1 MFYRKTPASKHT
13 VDLSFLSNEEVSA
26 ILDVLE
32 RNKQLQRMN
41 NERLKEIKKKNHDKL
56 WLKGITG
63 QWFEEIRR
71 AKFKDQTDLTQI
83 LKGSHTWNLKKQN
96 RTALGEL
103 KFLQAKDCPQSK
115 NGVNHIK
122 LSGNSRKDDDLD
134 PVSGPTASSES
145 VSQDIQSH
153 SEQSQC
159 SNYKSLRLEAPNM
172 FQQIQVRL
180 KAAAVPHVER
190 KMHVFRG
197 FSKQIQSNVLS
208 QDLET
213 NNIDDAAN
221 KHEMFLG
228 TEDLSNSEL
237 QRNITYEKGGKSYDH
252 LAKIHRNGKANTLQ
266 KSSKLSENARVQS
279 LPVEYNIEIVSYGP
293 LSSDIGAFQQQRNDC
308 AIIGPGQCEADSSV
322 LPEPASGSQSSII
335 ESKNV
340 FQNHAMDYA
349 GNILNTDIDGCLSC
363 DHSKPKTDDVSLES
377 TNNNLLQNDQS
388 EECSATGMIITQ
400 SPNNSRKAIASQS
413 LPFNLDRCSK
423 QNHKQISVATLSTDQ
438 VFSYKFPIPNSYKY
452 RLVSESVNC
461 TDITADRKSKENKSD
476 PNSVLSLS
484 NSKTASPLD
493 STKNTL
499 QNWSFHTDNRNSP
512 KIHGVDNVQNYKSE
526 KKNTPPAV
534 AVKQNLSTI
543 TNKSK
548 SSTNYPISGNNSET
562 ITKNISKTVNEEP
575 PTRTITPHLNQNTS
589 LTYSFS
595 SGGNENVPKCVTDST
610 PAAQDS
616 QSDQPPLPDF
626 TVSQDKSLTHFPLND
641 NPVMDPE
648 TIKNTESYQSDKEI
662 PVSPQVTA
670 TSQLSPP
677 NTLSKTNK
685 SLIQKPVKSDLI
697 KNLENEQSAN
707 YKVAL
712 LLNVEVD
719 LKTPSETT
727 FQNQVQNSADTT
739 MLRGITKDNK
749 QLYEFKIDVAP
760 SVQDTAFNQSLFKDN
775 TFLNEHKPLCY
786 SSNRV
791 HTTENRKSPDSLQTG
806 NTSQQLISNIIHIN
820 QKKQLV
826 HPLFSNDIH
835 VHGEHSQ
842 VLQENISESY
852 GKDPAP
858 EMLTVLH
865 FTTTSTDIKKGAVRN
880 DLSKGTE
887 IAHNQKSCDRNEEND
902 QLENHQDSQSRVIGQ
917 RTPTNSTPGQENI
930 QQNLYQ
936 DNDHTIYRRFN
947 KDNVLGNK
955 SETPHV
961 SSTTDSEIGQQF
973 STNIA
978 PRYKYLSQYY
988 TRNSLHVTLGREGNK
1003 HLEKDSTEPTLP
1015 SSVTDQQTS
1024 ISAYN
1029 KINPHIHVAFSAD
1042 STLDAKVIRNTK
1054 HDQSE
1059 ESSPI
1064 VSQDILTD
1072 QRFPPKSVCNLDN
1085 SVESAN
1091 MESNENFQK
1100 QQAKTGTD
1108 TSPFSPNR
1116 STTNVK
1122 KNTLQHYI
1130 TKVTDIYHHRRSS
1143 AKFKLNVLKKTK
1155 SAPSPCSAES
1165 SQWLP
1170 ENSLQRSNLEESK
1183 FLSMVRDNDK
1193 SLAHCEN
1200 TKEYQSDKYSAVSTW
1215 NRQWK
1220 HQAITA
1226 GRKNMLESRSPNF
1239 DDITVVSKINNS
1251 CTVDKFETDGMTSPL
1266 DQETNQF
1273 SPTDS
1278 PHRHEHKPVTYLLNS
1293 AAVNAHRE
1301 SPSYLE
1307 KCKEEPK
1314 CANLAED
1321 KTPQQKSTSPTDSYK
1336 DKPLSHSSVITD
1348 ISAINQNNSHIPP
1361 ALDPASFYNTSKNIT
1376 NSSKYKTLSIS
1387 LNSATDTTDIG
1398 DSEHLQKNSPEI
1410 NKIPA
1415 VHSLSDIQSMK
1426 TTTDIK
1432 KDALQNDP
1440 SKVPEILH
1448 DKKSFHAL
1456 TFKTTPAA
1464 NSAPSPLAP
1473 VTSQSFPTTV
1483 LQKSYSLTQSQLDG
1497 DTMNKGCIE
1506 YLLKDHSHLSTRDS
1520 LGDQL
1525 LPANDTCDNMNE
1537 SHSQTLL
1544 FDHLP
1549 VGPGGVCNV
1558 ENYQSK
1564 NHGGDS
1570 PGRVISQKTPTNIAL
1585 RQENTQ
1591 QNLCPENDYTTL
1603 NRRFNTDNVQHYK
1616 SERLHIF
1623 STSDSE
1629 IGQEFSINIA
1639 QGHKYP
1645 SQNYSPN
1652 SAHVILNREGNK
1664 HLEKDSTEPTL
1675 PSSVTDQQTSISA
1688 QNKINPHTHLPF
1700 SADSTVGAKLIKNT
1714 EQYQS
1719 EESSPIVSQDSLTD
1733 QRSPNSIRNLDKPL
1747 PHSLESG
1754 DKEMDENLQRQQAK
1768 TGNDSTPLYPFSPN
1782 RSAASVKKN
1791 TLQHYITKVSDI
1803 YRHRRPSAKFNL
1815 NVLHKTKSAPS
1826 PSSAETSLLLPE
1838 NNVKSSNQEESKFL
1852 SLFRDDMAGTRKVES
1867 QSGKSLAI
1875 STADEL
1881 NGHWT
1886 QQNIAGGKKNILES
1900 CSPSFDD
1907 ITLVSE
1913 INNFGAVDKFET
1925 EYVTSPLDQE
1935 TNQFSPTGNPHRHEH
1950 KPVTYFLNSA
1960 AVNAHKENPN
1970 CLEKCKEEP
1979 KSTNLAEDKTPQQK
1993 STSPIDSYK
2002 DKPLNHSSVITD
2014 VSAINQNNSHIPPA
2028 LDPAS
2033 FYNTSKNI
2041 TDSSKY
2047 KTLNSATDT
2056 TDFGHSEHLQKSSPE
2071 INKIPA
2077 VHSLNDI
2084 QSMKTNS
2091 APSFLAPVTSQ
2102 SLTPSQKSH
2111 SLTQSQ
2117 LDGDSMMDR
2126 GCDENLQKDHSHLST
2141 PDSLGDQVFPA
2152 NGTCDNINESHSQTL
2167 LIDHHPVSPGGVCNV
2182 ENYQSE
2188 SAGGDSPGRVISQ
2201 RTSTNTA
2208 RGQENIQQNL
2218 CPETDYTTLNR
2229 RFNKDNA
2236 QHYKS
2241 ERPHISSTSDSGI
2254 GQEFSIKIAQE
2265 HKYQSQ
2271 NYSPCN
2277 KINPLTLFP
2286 VSADSSLDAEVI
2298 KNTDCQYEESS
2309 PTVSHDTL
2317 TDQKF
2322 PPSSIRNLDKPLPHS
2337 LESGDIEIDDNLQ
2350 RQQTKTG
2357 SDSAP
2362 FYSFRPNRSAIN
2374 VKENTLQQCIAKVTD
2389 IYRHRR
2395 PSAKFKLNILK
2406 KTKSAPS
2413 PCSAESSQWLPEN
2426 NLQSSNL
2433 EESKALSLD
2442 RGDMAGSR
2450 KYQTGKDSAISTAD
2464 ELNGQWTHQN
2474 ITEGRKNTLDS
2485 RSSNSDGITVDREI
2499 NNVSDVDKIETECM
2513 PSPLNR
2519 VCSQVSSTDSPH
2531 RPATYLLNSAA
2542 VSALRESPSYLEKCK
2557 QETTS
2562 MTATEDKITQQ
2573 KSPTCMADS
2582 YKDEQLCY
2590 PSVTNDVN
2598 TINQDKF
2605 KITHVLSA
2613 LDPVSRHHSSK
2624 NIIHSSKSKIL
2635 SFSLN
2640 SATVTADTGVN
2651 EHLQKDSPEVNNIPA
2666 LDSASCI
2673 QSTIMITDIEKNARP
2688 NVSSRLAEINVDKI
2702 PYDRLK
2708 FKGFHKTCSAPS
2720 SPLRVTKQRPTTDV
2734 THNNHEKSPTHS
2746 IMSSEF
2752 IMNRRKNS
2760 YLQKYK
2766 PETNNEFSLAASLA
2780 GQQSPSKIVNSKEHK
2795 SPAHSPNRNYV
2806 LDPGDMRNLKVCQ
2819 PENNREAFFKKPIG
2833 LQSYTDI
2840 SGAKTA
2846 KFQHWFPDGDMS
2858 LNQRC
2863 TVNIKHCK
2871 SETDISSSLQNLPI
2885 HQESFIDMTSR
2896 KKSNYLRESAKSGYF
2911 TSTRTD
2917 NNNCEHIDSHLNNN
2931 ISSSHDLL
2939 PALLSPE
2946 NIVHY
2951 NRNAM
2956 CDHSLTNAEFLAQNC
2971 DNAKER
2977 GKISKCRRKSFRGE
2991 IFPNQ
2996 ALRTRTKNTKGSN
3009 ALQQCSPE
3017 EGQTDSDLSE
3027 INNFHNRL
3035 NAYSDFS
3042 QYRANSSGIDEGDH
3056 SILNDKYQARTAR
3069 FSKMYHSLRHSL
3081 RPNPQN
3087 IQSRC
3092 GNLYKTESLKDIN
3105 YNQST
3110 FQDHENVFSTN
3121 RLYNFQPAVRNK
3133 QVITRLQFSS
3143 CMKSSKLYRCY
3154 SDIPFSNENEFDQ
3167 NNWATDHG
3175 NKIRLDNHEL
3185 VIGNEDK
3192 TNVSK
3197 EEKRKETHLEN
3208 MERVLVVDR
3217 LWKPEY
3223 LHKRVSSPRSE
3234 DVFNPLTSGIN
3245 QDPGVNDDTEGNHEY
3260 FPVDIKLFWPKE
3272 NPTDIIRLLS
3282 SSSTGSKVSED
3293 SLSPHHHC
3301 SPAAVDKQ
3309 NFSCYSDTNSDTT
3322 TDDEYFLDGNDTVK
3336 ESVL

>member
-1 MFYRKTPASKHT
+1 M
-13 VDLSFLSNEEVSA
+13 
-26 ILDVLE
+26 
-32 RNKQLQRMN
+32 
-41 NERLKEIKKKNHDKL
+41 EIKKKNHDKL

-71 AKFKDQTDLTQI
+71 AKFKDQPDLTQI
-83 LKGSHTWNLKKQN
+83 LKGSHTWNLKKKN
-96 RTALGEL
+96 RTALDDL

-134 PVSGPTASSES
+134 PDSGPTASSES
-145 VSQDIQSH
+145 VSEDVQSP
-153 SEQSQC
+153 SEQSQF
-159 SNYKSLRLEAPNM
+159 SNCKSLQSEAPSM

-190 KMHVFRG
+190 KIHVFHG
-197 FSKQIQSNVLS
+197 FRKQIQSNVLS

-228 TEDLSNSEL
+228 TEDLSNSEM
-237 QRNITYEKGGKSYDH
+237 QRNITYEQGGKSYDH

-279 LPVEYNIEIVSYGP
+279 LPVEYNIEIGSYGP
-293 LSSDIGAFQQQRNDC
+293 VSSDIGAFQQQRNNC
-308 AIIGPGQCEADSSV
+308 AVIGPGQCEADSSV
-322 LPEPASGSQSSII
+322 LPEPASSSQSSII

-349 GNILNTDIDGCLSC
+349 GNILNTDIDGCLSH
-363 DHSKPKTDDVSLES
+363 DHSKPKTDDVSLDS
-377 TNNNLLQNDQS
+377 MNNNLLQNDQS

-400 SPNNSRKAIASQS
+400 SPINSDEAIASQT
-413 LPFNLDRCSK
+413 LPLNLDRCSK
-423 QNHKQISVATLSTDQ
+423 QNYKQISIATLSTDQ
-438 VFSYKFPIPNSYKY
+438 VFSYKFPIPNSFKY
-452 RLVSESVNC
+452 RLFSESVNC
-461 TDITADRKSKENKSD
+461 TGITADRKSKENKSD
-476 PNSVLSLS
+476 ANSGLSLS
-484 NSKTASPLD
+484 NSKTVSSLD
-493 STKNTL
+493 STKSTL
-499 QNWSFHTDNRNSP
+499 QNWSFHTDNSNSP
-512 KIHGVDNVQNYKSE
+512 KIHGVHNVQNYKSE
-526 KKNTPPAV
+526 KKNTPPVV
-534 AVKQNLSTI
+534 AVKQDLSTI

-548 SSTNYPISGNNSET
+548 SSTNYPISGNSSET
-562 ITKNISKTVNEEP
+562 ITKNISKTVNKEQ

-589 LTYSFS
+589 LSYSFS
-595 SGGNENVPKCVTDST
+595 SKGNENVSKYVTDST

-616 QSDQPPLPDF
+616 QNDQPPLPDF
-626 TVSQDKSLTHFPLND
+626 TVSQDKSLTHFPLID
-641 NPVMDPE
+641 NTIMDPE

-662 PVSPQVTA
+662 PVSPQATA

-677 NTLSKTNK
+677 NTQSKTNK
-685 SLIQKPVKSDLI
+685 LLIQKPVKSDLN

-707 YKVAL
+707 YKVDL

-727 FQNQVQNSADTT
+727 FQNQVQNNADTT
-739 MLRGITKDNK
+739 LLRGTTNDYK
-749 QLYEFKIDVAP
+749 QLNEFKIDVAL
-760 SVQDTAFNQSLFKDN
+760 SVQDTAFNQSLFKDY
-775 TFLNEHKPLCY
+775 TFLNEHKPLCF
-786 SSNRV
+786 SSNGV
-791 HTTENRKSPDSLQTG
+791 HATGNRKNPDSLQTG
-806 NTSQQLISNIIHIN
+806 NTSQQLTSNIIHIN
-820 QKKQLV
+820 QKNQLV

-852 GKDPAP
+852 GKNTAP

-865 FTTTSTDIKKGAVRN
+865 FTTTSTDIKKGAMRN
-880 DLSKGTE
+880 DSSKGTE
-887 IAHNQKSCDRNEEND
+887 IARNQKSCDRNEEND
-902 QLENHQDSQSRVIGQ
+902 RLENHHQDSQSRVIGQ

-930 QQNLYQ
+930 QKNLYR

-955 SETPHV
+955 SETPHE
-961 SSTTDSEIGQQF
+961 SSTTDSEFGQQF
-973 STNIA
+973 STNFA
-978 PRYKYLSQYY
+978 PKYKYPSQYY
-988 TRNSLHVTLGREGNK
+988 TRNSVHVILGREGNK
-1003 HLEKDSTEPTLP
+1003 HLEKDSTEPILP
-1015 SSVTDQQTS
+1015 SLVTDKQTP
-1024 ISAYN
+1024 ISACN
-1029 KINPHIHVAFSAD
+1029 KINPHIQVAFSAD
-1042 STLDAKVIRNTK
+1042 STLDADVIRNTE

-1072 QRFPPKSVCNLDN
+1072 QRFPPEQVCKLDN

-1091 MESNENFQK
+1091 VELNENLQK

-1108 TSPFSPNR
+1108 TSPFNPNR
-1116 STTNVK
+1116 STTNVQ
-1122 KNTLQHYI
+1122 KNTLQRYV
-1130 TKVTDIYHHRRSS
+1130 TKVTDIYNHRRSS
-1143 AKFKLNVLKKTK
+1143 AKFKLNLLKKTK
-1155 SAPSPCSAES
+1155 SAPSSCSAES

-1170 ENSLQRSNLEESK
+1170 ENSLQSSNLGESK
-1183 FLSMVRDNDK
+1183 FRSPVRDNEK
-1193 SLAHCEN
+1193 SLARCEN
-1200 TKEYQSDKYSAVSTW
+1200 TEEYQSDKYSAISTW
-1215 NRQWK
+1215 HRQWK

-1239 DDITVVSKINNS
+1239 DDITVVDKINNS
-1251 CTVDKFETDGMTSPL
+1251 CTVDKFETDGMTSPFG
-1266 DQETNQF
+1266 QETNQF

-1278 PHRHEHKPVTYLLNS
+1278 PHRHEHKPVTYFLNS

-1301 SPSYLE
+1301 SPSDLE
-1307 KCKEEPK
+1307 KCKEETK

-1321 KTPQQKSTSPTDSYK
+1321 KTHQQKSTSPTDSYK
-1336 DKPLSHSSVITD
+1336 DKPLSHSSAVTD
-1348 ISAINQNNSHIPP
+1348 ISAINQSKSNVLP
-1361 ALDPASFYNTSKNIT
+1361 ALDPASFYNTSKSIT

-1387 LNSATDTTDIG
+1387 LNSATGTTDIG
-1398 DSEHLQKNSPEI
+1398 DSEYLQENPPEI

-1415 VHSLSDIQSMK
+1415 VHSLSDTQFMK
-1426 TTTDIK
+1426 TTTDVK

-1440 SKVPEILH
+1440 LKVPEILH
-1448 DKKSFHAL
+1448 DKKSFHVL
-1456 TFKTTPAA
+1456 TFKTIPVA

-1473 VTSQSFPTTV
+1473 VTSYIFPTTV
-1483 LQKSYSLTQSQLDG
+1483 LQKSFSLTQSQLDG
-1497 DTMNKGCIE
+1497 DTMNKGCME
-1506 YLLKDHSHLSTRDS
+1506 CLLKDHSHLSTQDS
-1520 LGDQL
+1520 LGDQM
-1525 LPANDTCDNMNE
+1525 LPANDMCDNMNE
-1537 SHSQTLL
+1537 SYSQTLP

-1564 NHGGDS
+1564 NYGGDS
-1570 PGRVISQKTPTNIAL
+1570 PGRVISQKTPTNSAL

-1591 QNLCPENDYTTL
+1591 QTLCPENDYTTL
-1603 NRRFNTDNVQHYK
+1603 HRRIHTDNVQCYK
-1616 SERLHIF
+1616 SERLHI
-1623 STSDSE
+1623 SPTSDSE

-1639 QGHKYP
+1639 QGHNYL

-1652 SAHVILNREGNK
+1652 SARVILNREGNK

-1675 PSSVTDQQTSISA
+1675 PSLVTDQRTCISA
-1688 QNKINPHTHLPF
+1688 HNKINPLTHLPL
-1700 SADSTVGAKLIKNT
+1700 SADSTVGANLIKNT
-1714 EQYQS
+1714 EQKQS
-1719 EESSPIVSQDSLTD
+1719 EESSPIVSQDTLID
-1733 QRSPNSIRNLDKPL
+1733 QRSPNSVRNSDKPL
-1747 PHSLESG
+1747 PHSLETG
-1754 DKEMDENLQRQQAK
+1754 DKEMDENLARQQAQ
-1768 TGNDSTPLYPFSPN
+1768 TDNDSTPLYPFSPH
-1782 RSAASVKKN
+1782 RCAASVKKN

-1803 YRHRRPSAKFNL
+1803 YQHRRPSAKFTL

-1826 PSSAETSLLLPE
+1826 PSSAETSLLLLE

-1852 SLFRDDMAGTRKVES
+1852 SLFRHDMAGSRKTES
-1867 QSGKSLAI
+1867 QSGKSFAI

-1886 QQNIAGGKKNILES
+1886 QQNIAEGKKNILES

-1925 EYVTSPLDQE
+1925 KYVTSPLDQE
-1935 TNQFSPTGNPHRHEH
+1935 TKQFFPTNSPHRHEH

-1970 CLEKCKEEP
+1970 CSEKCKEEP

-1993 STSPIDSYK
+1993 STSPTDSYK

-2014 VSAINQNNSHIPPA
+2014 ISAINQNNSHIPPA
-2028 LDPAS
+2028 SDPVS
-2033 FYNTSKNI
+2033 VYNTSKNI

-2056 TDFGHSEHLQKSSPE
+2056 TDFGHSEHAQKNSPE
-2071 INKIPA
+2071 IIKIPA
-2077 VHSLNDI
+2077 VHSLNDV

-2091 APSFLAPVTSQ
+2091 ASSILAPATSQ
-2102 SLTPSQKSH
+2102 SLTPSQKSN
-2111 SLTQSQ
+2111 SLTQFQ

-2126 GCDENLQKDHSHLST
+2126 GCDKNLQKVHSHLST

-2152 NGTCDNINESHSQTL
+2152 NGTCDNMNESHSQTL
-2167 LIDHHPVSPGGVCNV
+2167 LIDHHHVGPGGICNV

-2188 SAGGDSPGRVISQ
+2188 SPGGDSPDREISQ
-2201 RTSTNTA
+2201 RTSTNIA
-2208 RGQENIQQNL
+2208 LGQETIQQNL

-2229 RFNKDNA
+2229 RFNKNNV

-2241 ERPHISSTSDSGI
+2241 ERPHISSTSDSRI

-2277 KINPLTLFP
+2277 KINPLTHFP
-2286 VSADSSLDAEVI
+2286 LSADSSLDAEVI
-2298 KNTDCQYEESS
+2298 KNTDCQYEKSS

-2317 TDQKF
+2317 TDQKS
-2322 PPSSIRNLDKPLPHS
+2322 PPNSIRNSDKPLPHS
-2337 LESGDIEIDDNLQ
+2337 LESGDIEKDDNLQ
-2350 RQQTKTG
+2350 RQRAKTG
-2357 SDSAP
+2357 SDRAP
-2362 FYSFRPNRSAIN
+2362 FCFFRPNRSAIN
-2374 VKENTLQQCIAKVTD
+2374 MKQNTLQQCITKVTD

-2395 PSAKFKLNILK
+2395 PSAKFKLNLLK

-2450 KYQTGKDSAISTAD
+2450 KYQTGKDNAISTAD
-2464 ELNGQWTHQN
+2464 ELNGQCTHRN
-2474 ITEGRKNTLDS
+2474 ITQGRKNTLDS
-2485 RSSNSDGITVDREI
+2485 HSPNSDGITVDREI

-2513 PSPLNR
+2513 PLPLNR
-2519 VCSQVSSTDSPH
+2519 VYSQVSPTDSPH
-2531 RPATYLLNSAA
+2531 WPATYLLNSAA
-2542 VSALRESPSYLEKCK
+2542 VSALRERPSYLEKCK

-2562 MTATEDKITQQ
+2562 TTATEDKITQQ
-2573 KSPTCMADS
+2573 KSPTCNADS

-2598 TINQDKF
+2598 AINQDQF
-2605 KITHVLSA
+2605 KISHVLPA

-2624 NIIHSSKSKIL
+2624 NIIHSSESKTL

-2640 SATVTADTGVN
+2640 CATVTADTGVN
-2651 EHLQKDSPEVNNIPA
+2651 EHLQKDSPEMNNIPA

-2673 QSTIMITDIEKNARP
+2673 RSTSIITDIEKNARP
-2688 NVSSRLAEINVDKI
+2688 NVSSRLAEINDDKI

-2708 FKGFHKTCSAPS
+2708 FKGFHKTSSAPS
-2720 SPLRVTKQRPTTDV
+2720 SPLTVTKQRSTTDV
-2734 THNNHEKSPTHS
+2734 THNNHEKSPTHP
-2746 IMSSEF
+2746 IMSGEF

-2760 YLQKYK
+2760 YLQMYK
-2766 PETNNEFSLAASLA
+2766 PETNNEFSLA
-2780 GQQSPSKIVNSKEHK
+2780 GQQSPSKIINSKEHK

-2806 LDPGDMRNLKVCQ
+2806 LDPGDMRNLEICQ
-2819 PENNREAFFKKPIG
+2819 PENNREALFKKPID

-2840 SGAKTA
+2840 SGARTT

-2863 TVNIKHCK
+2863 SVNIKHCK

-2896 KKSNYLRESAKSGYF
+2896 KKSNYLREFAKSGDF

-2931 ISSSHDLL
+2931 TSSSHDLL

-2946 NIVHY
+2946 NIVRY

-2971 DNAKER
+2971 DNAKEG
-2977 GKISKCRRKSFRGE
+2977 GKISKCGRKSFRGE

-2996 ALRTRTKNTKGSN
+2996 AFRTWTKNTKGSSS
-3009 ALQQCSPE
+3009 LQQCSPE

-3027 INNFHNRL
+3027 INNFRNRL

-3042 QYRANSSGIDEGDH
+3042 QYRANSSGIHEGDH

-3069 FSKMYHSLRHSL
+3069 FSKTYRSLRHSL
-3081 RPNPQN
+3081 RPSPQN
-3087 IQSRC
+3087 IQNRC
-3092 GNLYKTESLKDIN
+3092 HNLYKTESLKDIN

-3121 RLYNFQPAVRNK
+3121 RLYNFQPAVQNK
-3133 QVITRLQFSS
+3133 QVNTRLQFSNY
-3143 CMKSSKLYRCY
+3143 MKSSKLYRSY

-3167 NNWATDHG
+3167 SNWATDHG
-3175 NKIRLDNHEL
+3175 NKIRVDNHEL

-3208 MERVLVVDR
+3208 MKRVLVVDR
-3217 LWKPEY
+3217 LWKPED

-3234 DVFNPLTSGIN
+3234 DAFNPRTSGIN
-3245 QDPGVNDDTEGNHEY
+3245 QDPGVNDDTESNHEY

-3282 SSSTGSKVSED
+3282 SSSTSSKVSED

-3301 SPAAVDKQ
+3301 SPAAVDQQ